1 MFVFKNSVGKSKG
14 AKMFQRWMKFVARK
28 NFLSCFFDDTYDA
41 KIMIQNFNFY
51 DI

>member
-1 MFVFKNSVGKSKG
+1 MSSKIPSESQKEQKCSRDGWNSLPEKISL
-14 AKMFQRWMKFVARK
+14 VA
-28 NFLSCFFDDTYDA
+28 FFDDTYDA